1 MLVIGDMTQAIRAK
15 LNGKDLGLGFT
26 YPFRFELSAAL
37 QRGSNE
43 LELEHTERH
52 TFTSK
57 LGTIRLVP
65 YYAFQI

>member
-1 MLVIGDMTQAIRAK
+1 MKRRSFISL
-15 LNGKDLGLGFT
+15 LG
-26 YPFRFELSAAL
+26 EAL
-37 QRGSNE
+37 QRGANE